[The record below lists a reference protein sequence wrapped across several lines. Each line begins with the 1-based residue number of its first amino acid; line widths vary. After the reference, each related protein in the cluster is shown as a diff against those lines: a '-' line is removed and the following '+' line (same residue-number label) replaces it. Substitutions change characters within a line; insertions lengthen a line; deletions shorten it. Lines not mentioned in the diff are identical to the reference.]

1 MKNIYDF
8 RVEKMDGGKQALKDY
23 EGKVLL
29 VVNPASKCGFTPQ
42 FDGLEA
48 LYEQY
53 KDQGLMIL
61 GFPCTQFG
69 NQDPG
74 SNEEIE
80 NFCRLT
86 YGVSFP
92 MMAKIDVNGDNAEP
106 LFVFLKEQ
114 QGFRGFDLN
123 TEKGKAFDERL
134 SKDDPDYAQKSDIKW
149 NFTKFLVDRDGNV
162 VARYEPMVEP
172 AALEKDIERLL

>member
-29 VVNPASKCGFTPQ
+29 VVNTASKCGFTPQ

-48 LYEQY
+48 LYEKY

-106 LFVFLKEQ
+106 LFLP
-114 QGFRGFDLN
+114 LY
-123 TEKGKAFDERL
+123 RL
-134 SKDDPDYAQKSDIKW
+134 
-149 NFTKFLVDRDGNV
+149 
-162 VARYEPMVEP
+162 
-172 AALEKDIERLL
+172 